1 MFINAKIE
9 NMVSFAII
17 DSNILTG
24 LGLQEILED
33 IIPVADITVMQTF
46 EELQRCDAEHFVHFF
61 VSSSIYFEHTQ
72 YFRQQAARSIVL
84 VHGDMH
90 ISGVKTINVCQSE
103 KNLVRDILAFSRG
116 GRGGQNP
123 HGNVPVAKQAMEK
136 PKGEP
141 QILSAR
147 ELEVAML
154 LSRGF
159 INKEVA
165 DKLDISLTTVIT
177 HRKNIMDKL
186 HARSLA
192 DIIVYVVMNGF
203 VDVSEL

>member
-1 MFINAKIE
+1 
-9 NMVSFAII
+9 MVHFAII

-24 LGLQEILED
+24 LGLQQILED
-33 IIPVADITVMQTF
+33 IIPVAEITVIQSF
-46 EELQRCDAEHFVHFF
+46 EELQKMESENFVHFF
-61 VSSSIYFEHTQ
+61 VSSRIYFEHAQ

-84 VHGDMH
+84 VNGDMS

-116 GRGGQNP
+116 IHSP
-123 HGNVPVAKQAMEK
+123 HGHVPAAQQAMVK
-136 PKGEP
+136 PKPTEAMP
-141 QILSAR
+141 LSSR
-147 ELEVAML
+147 EVEVALL
-154 LSRGF
+154 LSKGF

-177 HRKNIMDKL
+177 HRKNIMEKL

-192 DIIVYVVMNGF
+192 DIIVYVVMNGLI
-203 VDVSEL
+203 DISEL